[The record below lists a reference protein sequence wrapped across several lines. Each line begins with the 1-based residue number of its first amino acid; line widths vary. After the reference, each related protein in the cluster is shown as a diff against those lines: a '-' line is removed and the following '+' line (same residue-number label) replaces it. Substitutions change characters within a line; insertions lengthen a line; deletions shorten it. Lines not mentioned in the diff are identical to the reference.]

1 MSDDHDEE
9 NGFDAA
15 IPDSLMP
22 YDSWIEDSYRHVMLR
37 ALDYA
42 AAHGLP
48 GDHHFYLTFRT
59 DWPGVEMPDRL
70 RAQYPHEITIVLQHQ
85 FWDLKIDRARQIVS
99 VGLSFGG
106 VPSTLVIPMAAISA
120 FADPHIRLALR
131 FSVPEQPPVPAAPEG
146 ENVVPVQPA
155 AAAQPAAP
163 AAQEG
168 KGAKEKGDGSQ
179 VVSLAAFRKRGPG
192 GPG

>member
-22 YDSWIEDSYRHVMLR
+22 YDSWIEGAYRQVMLR

-42 AAHGLP
+42 AEHGLP

-59 DWPGVEMPDRL
+59 DWPGVEMPGHL
-70 RAQYPHEITIVLQHQ
+70 RAQYPHEITIVLQHK
-85 FWDLKIDRARQIVS
+85 FWGLKVDHAQGTIS

-106 VPSTLVIPMAAISA
+106 IPSTLVIPVAAISA

-131 FSVPEQPPVPAAPEG
+131 FTVPEQPPVAAAP
-146 ENVVPVQPA
+146 ENVVPVQAPEA
-155 AAAQPAAP
+155 GADAP
-163 AAQEG
+163 AAGE
-168 KGAKEKGDGSQ
+168 ARAEEDAEKGEGSQ

>member
-9 NGFDAA
+9 NGFDTAL
-15 IPDSLMP
+15 PDSLMP
-22 YDSWIEDSYRHVMLR
+22 YGSWIEDAYRQVMLR

-42 AAHGLP
+42 AAQGLP

-85 FWDLKIDRARQIVS
+85 FWDLKVDRTRQVIS

-106 VPSTLVIPMAAISA
+106 IASTLVIPVAAVSA

-131 FSVPEQPPVPAAPEG
+131 FNVPEQPPVSEGAP
-146 ENVVPVQPA
+146 NVVAVQPA
-155 AAAQPAAP
+155 TAPEAAP
-163 AAQEG
+163 RAASTDSADG
-168 KGAKEKGDGSQ
+168 EKDDGPQ
-179 VVSLAAFRKRGPG
+179 VVSLAAFRKKGPG